1 MSNVMQGASALM
13 AKYKNVQLAH
23 TVTLGSRNVH
33 HAPLAHSARVDLK
46 PRVLLAL
53 TVMMDRRYVQLAL
66 LDLSALKDHHSQ
78 QSVNQELIVEWVR
91 QNVPH
96 VMPVTSALVVHL
108 SSRDVVMAQPVMPGK
123 KNVQC
128 VPLVIIALEDSNF
141 PVLLALSAA
150 QLVRL

>member
-1 MSNVMQGASALM
+1 MDKSNVC
-13 AKYKNVQLAH
+13 N
-23 TVTLGSRNVH
+23 
-33 HAPLAHSARVDLK
+33 
-46 PRVLLAL
+46 
-53 TVMMDRRYVQLAL
+53 AL

-78 QSVNQELIVEWVR
+78 QSVYQELIVEWVH
-91 QNVPH
+91 QIVLH
-96 VMPVTSALVVHL
+96 VMPVTTALVVHL

-123 KNVQC
+123 KIVQC

>member
-1 MSNVMQGASALM
+1 
-13 AKYKNVQLAH
+13 
-23 TVTLGSRNVH
+23 
-33 HAPLAHSARVDLK
+33 
-46 PRVLLAL
+46 
-53 TVMMDRRYVQLAL
+53 MMDKWYVQLAL

-78 QSVNQELIVEWVR
+78 HSVKQELIVEWVR
-91 QNVPH
+91 QLVPH
-96 VMPVTSALVVHL
+96 VMPVTSALVAHL
-108 SSRDVVMAQPVMPGK
+108 SSRDVVMAQPVMLGK

>member
-1 MSNVMQGASALM
+1 
-13 AKYKNVQLAH
+13 
-23 TVTLGSRNVH
+23 
-33 HAPLAHSARVDLK
+33 
-46 PRVLLAL
+46 
-53 TVMMDRRYVQLAL
+53 MDKWYVQLAL
-66 LDLSALKDHHSQ
+66 LDLPALKDHHSQ
-78 QSVNQELIVEWVR
+78 PSVNQELIVEWVR

-96 VMPVTSALVVHL
+96 VMRVTSALVVHL
-108 SSRDVVMAQPVMPGK
+108 SSRDVLMAQPVMLGK